1 MTAAPIVDATAS
13 RRRSRVFITRYLAP
27 ALPSEAL
34 RAELWTHRVP
44 SNGFPRPTTT
54 KTDLTIVVG
63 RLHYSLRLPPKCPFQ
78 GEASALPASSL
89 CFLVPRYQFASR
101 TLGVGGIGGQ
111 YRTFPIH
118 PRPPPIDEGHEPLI
132 GPAQLAVLPFEHP
145 FLIPVLASERRPAPS
160 WQQTSAR
167 SLRCGRRFACRNTKR
182 VASRGDRGP
191 GLEGAMEIS
200 CPSTRKSVSAKGG

>member
-1 MTAAPIVDATAS
+1 MPISGGGISAS
-13 RRRSRVFITRYLAP
+13 
-27 ALPSEAL
+27 
-34 RAELWTHRVP
+34 
-44 SNGFPRPTTT
+44 
-54 KTDLTIVVG
+54 
-63 RLHYSLRLPPKCPFQ
+63 
-78 GEASALPASSL
+78 ASSL

-182 VASRGDRGP
+182 VASRGIAGLDWREQWRSAVRQRGSPCPPRGVDISAVSPPACGLVPACGADGRAHHSRGRPTCCWQMEPPRGP
-191 GLEGAMEIS
+191 GVPPSSSPPPTNKESRAAAGAS
-200 CPSTRKSVSAKGG
+200 